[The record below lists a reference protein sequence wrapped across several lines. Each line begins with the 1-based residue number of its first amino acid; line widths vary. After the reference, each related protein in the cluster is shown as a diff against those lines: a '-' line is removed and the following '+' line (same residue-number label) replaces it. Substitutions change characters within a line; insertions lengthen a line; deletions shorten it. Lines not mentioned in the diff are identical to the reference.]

1 MTLPAFRLPASAR
14 RTLRRSLVFSLL
26 IPIGCASSGAS
37 STAIADTAFERSL
50 QVDLSSMTK
59 SPSGLYFKDETEGR
73 GEVAKQREKVT
84 VRYTGW
90 LSNGTKFDSS
100 ESLEFRLSSGP
111 SGVIEGWVVGI
122 EGMHVGGV
130 RRLVIPPELGYRYRE
145 AGPIP
150 SGSVLVF
157 RIELL
162 RVRQD

>member
-1 MTLPAFRLPASAR
+1 MKLPSPGYPVPAR
-14 RTLRRSLVFSLL
+14 RALRLSLVFALL
-26 IPIGCASSGAS
+26 VPIGCASSGAS
-37 STAIADTAFERSL
+37 STVLADTAFERSL
-50 QVDLSSMTK
+50 QVDLSAMTK
-59 SPSGLYFKDETEGR
+59 LPSGLYYKDEVEGR
-73 GEVAKQREKVT
+73 GEIAKQRQKVT

-90 LSNGTKFDSS
+90 LPNGTKFDSS

-122 EGMHVGGV
+122 EGMRVGGV
-130 RRLVIPPELGYRYRE
+130 RRLVIPPELGYRYRD

>member
-1 MTLPAFRLPASAR
+1 MKLPALRLPTPAR
-14 RTLRRSLVFSLL
+14 RTFGLSVVLSLL
-26 IPIGCASSGAS
+26 AAIGCASSGAS
-37 STAIADTAFERSL
+37 STVLADTAFERSL

-59 SPSGLYFKDETEGR
+59 TPSGLYYRDEVEGR
-73 GEVAKQREKVT
+73 GEIAKQRQKVT

-90 LSNGTKFDSS
+90 LPNGTKFDSS

-111 SGVIEGWVVGI
+111 SGVIEGWVIGI
-122 EGMHVGGV
+122 EGMRVGGV
-130 RRLVIPPELGYRYRE
+130 RKLVIPPELGYRYRE

-150 SGSVLVF
+150 AGSVLVF